1 MISIVIPIYNTE
13 IYLKLCLESV
23 KNQTFSDFEA
33 IMVDDGSTD
42 NSRYICQDFCSN
54 DKRFYYYYKEN
65 GGISDAR
72 NFGLNKCRGEYVFFL
87 DSDDYINARMLETLY
102 NNIEDKDIAICNFNI
117 VNHKEAKID
126 TCLNDKGEI
135 KRIERMDSLDLLN
148 NLYNNIPIIFNVV
161 WNKLYSI
168 ELFDDIRFPKGKI
181 HEDDFIIHELYY
193 KSNGAIFLDY
203 TGYNYVQRNDSITHN
218 NYSKKN
224 IDSIEVFV
232 KRHNFFK
239 DKNLRIFIKKNI
251 KAFVYVYA
259 KNMNMAKKYRKDLLY
274 EVRKYDRILKDD
286 IKYVSEDNPVNI
298 IFYYMLL
305 YVQLLITRL

>member
-65 GGISDAR
+65 GGLSDAR

-117 VNHKEAKID
+117 VNHKEARID

-181 HEDDFIIHELYY
+181 HEDEFIIHELYY

-251 KAFVYVYA
+251 KAFIYVYA